1 MGNAKSAERE
11 HTAVKEIPTIYRT
24 TIGCVPDPELS
35 PNARVHRMVRSRKAR
50 QMRQYVGWCARQD
63 APREAIGGPVVLT
76 VTIGW
81 PKRRPGMD
89 IDNAT
94 ACLKSSI
101 DGLVDA
107 GFIRDDKQIAE
118 LRVRQRKWSE
128 WGDECGWLHPAGC
141 MTFDFEEVTS

>member
-1 MGNAKSAERE
+1 VS
-11 HTAVKEIPTIYRT
+11 TATIYRT
-24 TIGCVPDPELS
+24 VVGCVPDSELS
-35 PNARVHRMVRSRKAR
+35 PNARVHRMVRARKQKQLR
-50 QMRQYVGWCARQD
+50 ELVGWTARD
-63 APREAIGGPVVLT
+63 DRPALPLAGDVIVT

-94 ACLKSSI
+94 ACLKGAI

-107 GFIRDDKQIAE
+107 GFIRDDKQITE

-128 WGDECGWLHPAGC
+128 WKDSGGWLHEHGC
-141 MTFDFEEVTS
+141 MAFDIEEVSNG

>member
-1 MGNAKSAERE
+1 MTVGIAQR
-11 HTAVKEIPTIYRT
+11 VV
-24 TIGCVPDPELS
+24 IGCVPDSDLS
-35 PNARVHRMVRSRKAR
+35 PNARVHHMVRARKAR
-50 QMRQYVGWCARQD
+50 QMRQYVGWAAKAD
-63 APREAIGGPVVLT
+63 APAKPIRGPVVLT

-107 GFIRDDKQIAE
+107 GFIEDDKQITE
-118 LRVRQRKWSE
+118 LRVRQRKWGE
-128 WGDECGWLHPAGC
+128 WREQGGWLYEAGC
-141 MTFDFEEVTS
+141 MTFDFEEVMGDE

>member
-1 MGNAKSAERE
+1 M
-11 HTAVKEIPTIYRT
+11 TAAAVWRT
-24 TIGCVPDPELS
+24 VIDCVPDPDLS
-35 PNARVHRMVRSRKAR
+35 PNARVHHQVRARKAR
-50 QMRQYVGWCARQD
+50 QMRQYVGWAARQD
-63 APREAIGGPVVLT
+63 SPREPIAGPVVLT

-94 ACLKSSI
+94 SCLKSSI

-107 GFIRDDKQIAE
+107 GFIRDDKQIVE

-128 WGDECGWLHPAGC
+128 WKDVGGWKHGAGC
-141 MTFDFEEVTS
+141 MVFDFEEATPSGRSASDL